1 MLELKKDH
9 MNPAQIKNLL
19 MLFQLREHP
28 QLGNWLKLGKASSVL
43 NFA

>member
-19 MLFQLREHP
+19 MLFRLREHP
-28 QLGNWLKLGKASSVL
+28 ARQLVETCASSVL